1 MEKYDY
7 SKKSNDWLMGV
18 LAEEKPK
25 SPKHVAANREL
36 EKRDHAKWRKR
47 LLIKVSVI
55 VIVGTAL
62 LLGRHFL
69 SK

>member
-1 MEKYDY
+1 VEEYDY

-18 LAEEKPK
+18 LAEENPK

-36 EKRDHAKWRKR
+36 EKREHGKWRER

-55 VIVGTAL
+55 VIIGAVL
-62 LLGRHFL
+62 LLGRHFFYR
-69 SK
+69 

>member
-1 MEKYDY
+1 VEEYDY

-18 LAEEKPK
+18 LTGEKPK
-25 SPKHVAANREL
+25 SPKHMAANREL
-36 EKRDHAKWRKR
+36 EKRAHAKWRKR

-55 VIVGTAL
+55 VIVGAAL
-62 LLGRHFL
+62 LLGRYFL

>member
-1 MEKYDY
+1 MEEYDY

-18 LAEEKPK
+18 LGEAKPK

-36 EKRDHAKWRKR
+36 EKRAHAKWRKR

-55 VIVGTAL
+55 VIVGAAL
-62 LLGRHFL
+62 LLGRYFL

>member
-1 MEKYDY
+1 VKEYDY

-25 SPKHVAANREL
+25 SPRHVAANREL
-36 EKRDHAKWRKR
+36 EKREHGRWRKR

-55 VIVGTAL
+55 AIVGIVL
-62 LLGRHFL
+62 LLGRYFF

>member
-1 MEKYDY
+1 VQEYDY

-18 LAEEKPK
+18 LAGEKPQ

-36 EKRDHAKWRKR
+36 EKREHGKWRKR

-55 VIVGTAL
+55 VVVGTIL
-62 LLGRHFL
+62 LLGRHFFYR
-69 SK
+69 